1 MYHTAGR
8 ILGQLGRASFLLH
21 HVGSR
26 DELDELSHQACDRHP
41 YLLSHLTGS
50 GIIIHNYFSF
60 ILKSYGYYEVGTPK
74 GKLTL

>member
-1 MYHTAGR
+1 MSSNVFKMYHTAGR

-21 HVGSR
+21 RVGSR
-26 DELDELSHQACDRHP
+26 DELDELSHQACDRHL

-60 ILKSYGYYEVGTPK
+60 ILDSYNLMVITR
-74 GKLTL
+74 